1 MYRSHFG
8 LTLSPFTLT
17 ADPDFFF
24 PARAAREALNTL
36 LYAAGTG
43 EGFVLITG
51 EVSIGK
57 TMLCRKLMEEA
68 RGQFCIAHLPVPATH
83 PQALLC
89 DLATE
94 LGVKW
99 KKGADETAIQGLL
112 TARLIQIAEKGQRTL
127 LCLDEAQAL
136 PTDTLE
142 ALRLLTNLE
151 TRHNKLLQVAVFGQP
166 ELEAK
171 LADPAIRQ
179 LKQRITSHY
188 RLRPFSRAEV
198 ADYLDHRL
206 RAAGYRGARVFR
218 GPAIGLMHLASGG
231 MPRLLNIMANKALL
245 LAFAAGRH
253 EVTLAHVLAAA
264 QDTPG
269 VGLPQWLAWRKL
281 A

>member
-1 MYRSHFG
+1 MYCAHFG
-8 LTLSPFTLT
+8 LKQAPFTLT

-24 PARAAREALNTL
+24 ASRGCREALNTL

-57 TMLCRKLMEEA
+57 TMLCRKLIEEA
-68 RGQFCIAHLPVPATH
+68 GTQFKIAHLPVPATNPH
-83 PQALLC
+83 ALLC
-89 DLATE
+89 DLASE

-99 KKGADETAIQGLL
+99 KKGTDEPRIQALIA
-112 TARLIQIAEKGQRTL
+112 ARLIDIAEQGQRTL

-136 PTDTLE
+136 PNDTLE

-151 TRHNKLLQVAVFGQP
+151 TKHNKLLQVAVFGQP
-166 ELEAK
+166 ELEKK

-188 RLRPFSRAEV
+188 RLKPFSRAEV
-198 ADYLDHRL
+198 GDYLDHRM
-206 RAAGYRGARVFR
+206 RAAGYF
-218 GPAIGLMHLASGG
+218 GPRIFSQSSIWMMHAASAG
-231 MPRLLNIMANKALL
+231 MPRLINIMANKALL
-245 LAFAAGRH
+245 LAFGAGQH
-253 EVTLAHVLAAA
+253 QVYFSDVFAAA

-269 VGLPQWLAWRKL
+269 VRLPLWLAWRKL